1 MWMEVEGPETQ
12 YRQMAENWLPN
23 RSNIVWTFPFSLW
36 KKYINLLGNML
47 KLPTLTVDRFYELNA
62 LCDA

>member
-12 YRQMAENWLPN
+12 NRQMAENWLPN